1 MTKSAQ
7 SVREKLLLVVRW
19 FAVAS
24 IASAFF
30 IANAEA
36 GQLPSA
42 NRTGGGPPATSV
54 RTAVPSA
61 APAAAAPS
69 TKTIKAARENAVGQL
84 PSANRS
90 GGGGPVISGIR

>member
-1 MTKSAQ
+1 MTKSQAQ
-7 SVREKLLLVVRW
+7 SVREKLLLVRRFV
-19 FAVAS
+19 VAS
-24 IASAFF
+24 ITLACF
-30 IANAEA
+30 IGNAEA

-54 RTAVPSA
+54 RTATPSS

-69 TKTIKAARENAVGQL
+69 TKAVKAARGNTVGQL

-90 GGGGPVISGIR
+90 GGGGPVTSVIR